1 MIRHIS
7 LIPPFQNLELK
18 VVPLAERGGEADIVT
33 AICTT
38 NCFTANARIK
48 LRNIYCLLSKKLLLL
63 PLTYYN
69 LVYLEI

>member
-48 LRNIYCLLSKKLLLL
+48 LLL